1 MPRQLPVQTGYLDI
15 QKLVTL
21 AFNKYL
27 HCASMNI
34 HIQRTFLR
42 AIETLLFGSGE
53 SVVACVDPVHGGIMI
68 SPSNVPLAPHLWALF
83 EC

>member
-34 HIQRTFLR
+34 HSRRTPC

-68 SPSNVPLAPHLWALF
+68 SPSNVPLALHLCTLI